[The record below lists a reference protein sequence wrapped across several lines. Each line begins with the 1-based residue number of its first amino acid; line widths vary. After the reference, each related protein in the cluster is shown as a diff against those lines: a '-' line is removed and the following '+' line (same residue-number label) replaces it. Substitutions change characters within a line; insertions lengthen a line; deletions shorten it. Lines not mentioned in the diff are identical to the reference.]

1 MFTNII
7 YFMLVLFIFHTGTA
21 ERLSAH
27 SLWLS
32 CGGILLIGAF
42 FGFEARRRFKAL
54 ERQAQSPGA
63 DHYRAQRRYQ
73 QVQQQFM
80 IFSLLFFGAEVY
92 FLNLKS
98 LILLVPGT
106 GQFSSWEGLLGIS
119 VYWVHLSM
127 IWYYG
132 FPVNRAL
139 FHTAQS
145 QGAYV
150 WSQFQFNLPILF
162 PWILVTA
169 LTDVLEKVGGAKVK
183 ALLDHPLGEISY
195 ILVFL
200 IFLSLFLPYLIKVWW
215 HCRPL
220 PEGPKKEEVNRFCRE
235 LGSPFQELLLWPVFE
250 GQMLTAGVMGLVKR
264 FRYLLITP
272 SLLQL
277 LDLEE
282 LKGVVAHEIGH
293 IRKKHML
300 FYLLFFAGYALLA
313 LLFYQLVSQHLLTQ
327 PEILKL
333 LYRWQTHSEG
343 LLSLLS
349 MAPLAIFLVL
359 YFRFL
364 FGFFMRNFERQA
376 DLYAM
381 QLLRSPAPIV
391 NSLEKIGFYSGQ
403 DRHLPS
409 WHHYSIAQRVEFL
422 EKSSRE
428 PQIIERHQKKVSWS
442 VGFYLILLIGLGA
455 AAWRAPGIFT
465 PGGQG
470 EAQILEKLLTRELRA
485 RPDDPR
491 ILSGLGLIYQ
501 QQKRYGEAETA
512 YKKVLVRDPR
522 NALVLNNL
530 AWMYATSP
538 DPQFFRP
545 KEALGLAQMA
555 ATFKP
560 DPVIWDTLAEA
571 YLVNDRPD
579 LSLRIMEEILAGN
592 PDNREY
598 FEGQR
603 ERFKKAWEKTKSE
616 KVNPNVPI

>member
-7 YFMLVLFIFHTGTA
+7 YFMLALFIFHTGTA
-21 ERLSAH
+21 DRLTASG
-27 SLWLS
+27 LWVSIL
-32 CGGILLIGAF
+32 GILLIGAF
-42 FGFEARRRFKAL
+42 FAFEVHRRFRHL
-54 ERQAQSPGA
+54 ERLAQGEAA
-63 DHYRAQRRYQ
+63 DSFFVQRRYQ
-73 QVQQQFM
+73 QAQQHFM
-80 IFSLLFFGAEVY
+80 ILSLLFFGVEVY

-98 LILLVPGT
+98 LILLVPGAR
-106 GQFSSWEGLLGIS
+106 QFSSWEGVLGIS
-119 VYWVHLSM
+119 VYLAHLSL

-132 FPVNRAL
+132 FPAYRTV
-139 FHTAQS
+139 FHTAQE

-162 PWILVTA
+162 PWILVSA
-169 LTDVLEKVGGAKVK
+169 LTDGLGKVGGAKVK
-183 ALLDHPLGEISY
+183 AFLDHPLGEISY

-200 IFLSLFLPYLIKVWW
+200 FIMSLFLPYLIKVWW
-215 HCRPL
+215 QCRPI
-220 PEGPKKEEVNRFCRE
+220 PEGPKKEEISRFCQE
-235 LGSPFQELLLWPVFE
+235 LGAPFQEILLWPVFE
-250 GQMLTAGVMGLVKR
+250 GQMLTAGVMGLIKR

-277 LDLEE
+277 LTPEE
-282 LKGVVAHEIGH
+282 LKGVVAHEVGH
-293 IRKKHML
+293 IRKHHL
-300 FYLLFFAGYALLA
+300 FFYLLFFAGYALLA
-313 LLFYQLVSQHLLTQ
+313 LLFYQVVGQYLLTQ

-333 LYRWQTHSEG
+333 LARWQSHFEG

-349 MAPLAIFLVL
+349 MAPLAVFLVL

-381 QLLRSPAPIV
+381 RLIGSSDPLV
-391 NSLEKIGFYSGQ
+391 GSLEKIGLYSGQ

-422 EKSSRE
+422 EKGSRE
-428 PQIIERHQKKVSWS
+428 PRIIERHQKKVLWS
-442 VGFYLILLIGLGA
+442 VGIYLFLLIGLGVVV
-455 AAWRAPGIFT
+455 WRAPGLFT
-465 PGGQG
+465 SGGQG
-470 EAQILEKLLTRELRA
+470 EDQILERLLTRELRA

-501 QQKRYGEAETA
+501 QQKRYGEAETV

-538 DPQFFRP
+538 EPQFFRP
-545 KEALGLAQMA
+545 REALPLAQRA
-555 ATFKP
+555 AALKP

-571 YLVNDRPD
+571 YLVNGRPD
-579 LSLRIMEEILAGN
+579 LALRIMEEILDRN
-592 PDNREY
+592 PPNPEY

-603 ERFKKAWEKTKSE
+603 ERFRREIEQKEAGKD
-616 KVNPNVPI
+616 NPKLAL